1 MADISYAALG
11 SITKTWRD
19 DAGVLHFEASKA
31 TGPNLDGDQQIV
43 DQDWAKTAMAD
54 WFRTGGN
61 LREQHSTIAAGKAL
75 TLEHRDDGQYIS
87 GKVVDPGSALKVE
100 QDVLT
105 GLSIGIK
112 GGRVVKDAAAP
123 GGRIVGGRI
132 VEVSL
137 VDRPCEPTCKL
148 MLAKADDADGSLVEV
163 EELTETADTTKNALP
178 PLEEGGAPRYPITD
192 VASLKKAIKAIGRV
206 KPGDRAK
213 VIAHIK
219 SNAKRLGRSDLIPD
233 NWKAIEADQTKDD
246 TTTADS
252 GEGFTHDPETL
263 AQIRNGLAQCM
274 QAELDELMN
283 GEPETWDLCN
293 LLESLQLFLCWW
305 NGEAAEGE
313 TTPPNETKT
322 ETTEEAAVAD
332 EQNSDTPETPADAG
346 ATKVDGATVDIAKA
360 VEAALAPHL
369 AKISSLE
376 AELVEV
382 KKAAAPGGPSRTRSP
397 RQAATVARLE
407 TLQADQAYYRRL
419 ASTVHD
425 TTLASGYRA
434 KVKDIEAEISKLAT
448 AD

>member
-1 MADISYAALG
+1 MADSISYAALG

-43 DQDWAKTAMAD
+43 DQDWAKTAMED
-54 WFRTGGN
+54 WFRSGGN

-75 TLEHRDDGQYIS
+75 TLEPRDDGQYIS

-148 MLAKADDADGSLVEV
+148 MLAKADDAGALVEV
-163 EELTETADTTKNALP
+163 EELTETPDISKNALP
-178 PLEEGGAPRYPITD
+178 PIEEGGAPRYPITD
-192 VASLKKAIKAIGRV
+192 VASLKKAIRAIGRV
-206 KPGDRAK
+206 KAGDRAK

-233 NWKAIEADQTKDD
+233 NWKTDDAELVKDD
-246 TTTADS
+246 AETTTDS

-322 ETTEEAAVAD
+322 DEPEEPTVAEDDDTTKTETD
-332 EQNSDTPETPADAG
+332 DAG
-346 ATKVDGATVDIAKA
+346 AKANQGVTVDIAKA

-369 AKISSLE
+369 AKIGSLE

-407 TLQADQAYYRRL
+407 SLQADQGYYRRL
-419 ASTVHD
+419 AATVTD
-425 TTLASGYRA
+425 STLATGYRA
-434 KVKDIEAEISKLAT
+434 KVKEIEAEIGKLAT

>member
-1 MADISYAALG
+1 MTETTYAALG
-11 SITKTWRD
+11 TITKTWRD

-43 DQDWAKTAMAD
+43 DQDWAKTAMED
-54 WFRTGGN
+54 WFRSGGN

-75 TLEHRDDGQYIS
+75 TLEPRADGQYIS

-148 MLAKADDADGSLVEV
+148 MLAKADDAGTLVEV
-163 EELTETADTTKNALP
+163 EEFSDIEKNALP

-192 VASLKKAIKAIGRV
+192 VASLKKAIRAIGRV
-206 KPGDRAK
+206 KAGDRAK

-219 SNAKRLGRSDLIPD
+219 ANAKRLGRSDLIPD
-233 NWKAIEADQTKDD
+233 NWKADEPELVKDD
-246 TTTADS
+246 AETTTDS
-252 GEGFTHDPETL
+252 GGGFTHDPETL

-313 TTPPNETKT
+313 TAPPNETKT
-322 ETTEEAAVAD
+322 DTPEEPEEATVP
-332 EQNSDTPETPADAG
+332 EQQKTDTPETPGDAG

-397 RQAATVARLE
+397 RQAAAVARLE

-419 ASTVHD
+419 ASTVNDH
-425 TTLASGYRA
+425 TLATGYRA
-434 KVKDIEAEISKLAT
+434 KVKEIEAEIGKLAT